1 MNIEKPTIA
10 RIMKYV
16 ILLLIIGFVVML
28 MLYMSGSNKP
38 FEDVEASLEKKISQ
52 EGMSRQDDP
61 VFKRNLGLNAADYS
75 GVMYFSSGESMSAE
89 EILLVKVK
97 NDDQIQEVTH
107 AIEERITSRKN
118 DFEGYAPEQAKMLD
132 DAVQNVRGRYI
143 FYAVSPNAEKYLD
156 VFRDS
161 L

>member
-1 MNIEKPTIA
+1 MNTEKPTIA

-16 ILLLIIGFVVML
+16 ILFLIVGFVVML

-38 FEDVEASLEKKISQ
+38 FEDVEVSLEARISG
-52 EGMSRQDDP
+52 EGMVRQDDS
-61 VFKRNLGLNAADYS
+61 VFKRNFGLNAADYS

-89 EILLVKVK
+89 EILLIKVK
-97 NDDQIQEVTH
+97 NDEQIQEVTQSI
-107 AIEERITSRKN
+107 AERIVSRKN
-118 DFEGYAPEQAKMLD
+118 DFEGYAPDEAKLLD
-132 DAVQNVRGRYI
+132 DAVNSVRGRYI
-143 FYAVSPNAEKYLD
+143 FYAVSPDAEKYLD

>member
-1 MNIEKPTIA
+1 MNIEKLTIA
-10 RIMKYV
+10 HIMKYV

-28 MLYMSGSNKP
+28 MLYMSGSNKA
-38 FEDVEASLEKKISQ
+38 FEDVESSIEKRISQ
-52 EGMSRQDDP
+52 DGMVRQDDSA
-61 VFKRNLGLNAADYS
+61 FKRNFDLNAADYS
-75 GVMYFSSGESMSAE
+75 GIMYFSSGESMSAE
-89 EILLVKVK
+89 ETLLVKVK

-107 AIEERITSRKN
+107 AIAERITSRKN
-118 DFEGYAPEQAKMLD
+118 DFEGYAPEQAKLLE

-143 FYAVSPNAEKYLD
+143 FYAVSSDAQKYLD